1 MWIERQSH
9 EWMDSIWFLD
19 EANFYLNESE
29 KKCAWGSDICWVKTF
44 ACGQNPFLAAI
55 WSTGIVRLYFLWFWW
70 RMYEWERNI
79 NKHAEKNFFYQPF
92 NLIQPTSRVS
102 GNNKIEWLHTQLQEC
117 LVRRHIFRTISFT
130 QNWKPWVPHSPDLN
144 PFDFFLWWYLKD
156 CLYWQSWWDK
166 ETEEQY

>member
-1 MWIERQSH
+1 MDGQHMVFRWGKLLFKWI
-9 EWMDSIWFLD
+9 WK
-19 EANFYLNESE
+19 
-29 KKCAWGSDICWVKTF
+29 KKCALGFWHLLSKNICMRTKSLFGCNLVYRNRSSLFFMILMENVWVGT
-44 ACGQNPFLAAI
+44 
-55 WSTGIVRLYFLWFWW
+55 
-70 RMYEWERNI
+70 
-79 NKHAEKNFFYQPF
+79 KHKFAEKNFFYQPF